1 VGCPVRVLI
10 VDDYP
15 PFRDALATML
25 RMLDEFTVVALAG
38 SGEESVVA
46 VGHDKIDLVL
56 MDVNLPGISGLEAC
70 QQITAQRDAPAIV
83 LMSTYGSD
91 AFDPAEWGA
100 VCYVDKS
107 DLTPER
113 LDAIWRTADR

>member
-1 VGCPVRVLI
+1 
-10 VDDYP
+10 
-15 PFRDALATML
+15 ML
-25 RMLDEFTVVALAG
+25 RMLDELTVVALAG
-38 SGEESVVA
+38 SGEESVGMVA
-46 VGHDKIDLVL
+46 DHGIDLVL

-70 QQITAQRDAPAIV
+70 QQITARSDSPAVV

-100 VCYVDKS
+100 LCYVDKS

-113 LDAIWRTADR
+113 LDAIRRTADR